1 MFFSNV
7 WKPCNRSNYSLL
19 EMWGPDNEKDPVEDK
34 HFNSYS
40 IGLPELGG
48 YPNSIFYL
56 FGNEISHAFSS

>member
-1 MFFSNV
+1 
-7 WKPCNRSNYSLL
+7 
-19 EMWGPDNEKDPVEDK
+19 MWGPDNEKDPVEDK

-56 FGNEISHAFSS
+56 FGNEISHDFSS